1 MSQLI
6 APGFIFIYFYFFLG
20 FASVYG
26 HKVSEIDEMLEVR
39 QIAGVCPQSD
49 IHFDILT
56 VEENLSIFAAIK
68 GIPQNDLIQEVSQ
81 AGHKHCLTRSFVT
94 CGAKYPH
101 ATQVVP

>member
-1 MSQLI
+1 MI
-6 APGFIFIYFYFFLG
+6 APGFFFFLVFLG
-20 FASVYG
+20 FVSVYG

-81 AGHKHCLTRSFVT
+81 LGTDTVFHVHF
-94 CGAKYPH
+94 
-101 ATQVVP
+101 

>member
-1 MSQLI
+1 MLLDFFFS
-6 APGFIFIYFYFFLG
+6 GFV
-20 FASVYG
+20 SVYG

-81 AGHKHCLTRSFVT
+81 LGTGIVLYVHFQPV
-94 CGAKYPH
+94 G
-101 ATQVVP
+101 

>member
-1 MSQLI
+1 
-6 APGFIFIYFYFFLG
+6 
-20 FASVYG
+20 
-26 HKVSEIDEMLEVR
+26 MLEVR

-81 AGHKHCLTRSFVT
+81 LGTGLVCSFLTCRI
-94 CGAKYPH
+94 KYPYIV
-101 ATQVVP
+101 QVFP